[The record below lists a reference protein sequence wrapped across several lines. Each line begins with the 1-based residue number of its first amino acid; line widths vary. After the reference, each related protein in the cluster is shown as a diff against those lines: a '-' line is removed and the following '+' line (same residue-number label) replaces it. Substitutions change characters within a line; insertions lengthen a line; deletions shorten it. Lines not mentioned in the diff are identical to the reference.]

1 MNVYEICRHT
11 HPTSQALANE
21 LSLRNNFMKQYLL
34 TKEAMLSFFVF
45 FHVKKKKA
53 MVLSDLKEGYE
64 NVP

>member
-11 HPTSQALANE
+11 HPSSQALANE

-34 TKEAMLSFFVF
+34 TKEAMLNFFVF
-45 FHVKKKKA
+45 FHVKKVS

>member
-1 MNVYEICRHT
+1 
-11 HPTSQALANE
+11 
-21 LSLRNNFMKQYLL
+21 MKQYLL

-45 FHVKKKKA
+45 FHVKKKA